1 MCTNGISSRCSQL
14 LANVAGI
21 SEKVA
26 DEPDPVAPAIPDD
39 VPPSFCASAGV
50 GDLIHAVWATE
61 YFTAM
66 LHAKVPNTEMHIYA
80 SGSHGGG
87 LTHMNGI
94 PFGTWT
100 ARCETNYGN
109 MFICLFAAMLYNRC
123 TWTSFS

>member
-1 MCTNGISSRCSQL
+1 MQL

-80 SGSHGGG
+80 SGTHGGG

-100 ARCETNYGN
+100 ARCETKCVYLLVCSNT
-109 MFICLFAAMLYNRC
+109 FAIAGHARH
-123 TWTSFS
+123 FHD